1 MGGSAKLGGP
11 RVLCRKVQ
19 TNVVG
24 RPAGRFRRMKS
35 MSLFGN
41 AFCVLQIVMCHVYI
55 ALRLRI
61 KRFSASLFLSVVF
74 ASLTNCSCRVHFF
87 SYIVGRRPKSKIS
100 VRI

>member
-11 RVLCRKVQ
+11 RLLRRKVQ

-35 MSLFGN
+35 KGLFGN
-41 AFCVLQIVMCHVYI
+41 AFCVLRIVMCHVYI

-61 KRFSASLFLSVVF
+61 KHFRASLFLSVVF
-74 ASLTNCSCRVHFF
+74 ASLTNCSCRVHFISF
-87 SYIVGRRPKSKIS
+87 IVGRRSKSKIS